1 MTKDPFSP
9 ELRNKFAKLARDFAV
24 RVPLTDLM
32 GEIQSHKNERKR
44 RIAAVN
50 RRWSFTNSPS
60 GWPVFTG
67 VTSMLVMVGVGYLIY
82 RCCRAGCR
90 GPVSMA
96 IARAV
101 PKGAARDIRQ
111 AAARVRDLDMT
122 EMGEHP
128 CPASGAEAT
137 TVAVLAIVLLILVLA
152 VAVLV
157 WKKRKAILRST
168 TDGVYIQFATPTH
181 QEVVLLGEVTVPVHH
196 LFLEGS
202 VLLKDATMTQVWM
215 KYILTIQWPDTL
227 KGAANRPGMHPV
239 TIPLPNTI
247 EISKRLAGL
256 MLGASKYSTK
266 VRLLK
271 YNSGLA
277 TPIPANMPR
286 LVDSRWSTLGKE
298 PPATRGMVETRRV
311 RKEEPSTA
319 RPRPSSM
326 ENIAMDR
333 RGTGA
338 VYVPLC

>member
-1 MTKDPFSP
+1 MTKDPFPP
-9 ELRNKFAKLARDFAV
+9 ELRIKFAKLARDFAG

-32 GEIQSHKNERKR
+32 GKILSHTNERKR

-50 RRWSFTNSPS
+50 RCWSFTNASS

-96 IARAV
+96 IAGAV

-137 TVAVLAIVLLILVLA
+137 TAAVLAIVLLLLVVA
-152 VAVLV
+152 VGVLV

-168 TDGVYIQFATPTH
+168 TDRVYIQFATPTH
-181 QEVVLLGEVTVPVHH
+181 QEVVLLGEVTVPVDH

-215 KYILTIQWPDTL
+215 KCILTIQWRATL
-227 KGAANRPGMHPV
+227 K
-239 TIPLPNTI
+239 I
-247 EISKRLAGL
+247 
-256 MLGASKYSTK
+256 
-266 VRLLK
+266 LL
-271 YNSGLA
+271 
-277 TPIPANMPR
+277 
-286 LVDSRWSTLGKE
+286 E
-298 PPATRGMVETRRV
+298 
-311 RKEEPSTA
+311 
-319 RPRPSSM
+319 
-326 ENIAMDR
+326 
-333 RGTGA
+333 
-338 VYVPLC
+338 